1 MRLCVNSFKAVSLA
15 ALMAVSVSACKR
27 PTNYVYMPKEN
38 IPQRTTVVLDSL
50 VKEGE
55 KISQNTDYMY
65 LGGDTLE
72 LNKDFSQ
79 NPSKFMFI
87 ANMIARDNFNDKVC
101 TQENNY
107 TGYPECASSQRYNG
121 FKNVYIDKT
130 AIIPNSEVLTT
141 DSTDKYIPVKYYG
154 QINPEVSDSILK
166 NSFHKQ

>member
-1 MRLCVNSFKAVSLA
+1 MQLCVNSFKAISIA

-27 PTNYVYMPKEN
+27 PTNYVSMPKEN
-38 IPQRTTVVLDSL
+38 VPQRTTAVLDSL

-55 KISQNTDYMY
+55 KISQNADYIY

-72 LNKDFSQ
+72 LNKDFLQ
-79 NPSKFMFI
+79 NPSKFMDI

-101 TQENNY
+101 TQENGC
-107 TGYPECASSQRYNG
+107 TGYPECASSQRYSG

-141 DSTDKYIPVKYYG
+141 DSTNTYIPVEYYG
-154 QINPEVSDSILK
+154 RINPEVSDFL
-166 NSFHKQ
+166 